1 MPLYKITIEV
11 AAMNRPLANDELLKA
26 FVAGFFAWKT
36 TKRTMKPRALYA
48 LMFGAF
54 EKIGLAL
61 THSSFSAYQDKSNR
75 TCMKFEYRDIDPN
88 NILLYLGEVS
98 KSESGVDDFKGF
110 CRRFKCAIKTTV
122 AELERNG
129 HWICDY
135 CSPDGKKETRTEGEE
150 GQPSKS
156 LEDFIREWDKEKEP
170 CIRLT

>member
-11 AAMNRPLANDELLKA
+11 AAMNRPLDDAELLKA

-48 LMFGAF
+48 LMFSAF

-61 THSSFSAYQDKSNR
+61 THSSFSAYQDESNR
-75 TCMKFEYRDIDPN
+75 SRMKFEYRDVDAN

-122 AELERNG
+122 TDPENG

-150 GQPSKS
+150 GQPSQS
-156 LEDFIREWDKEKEP
+156 IDDFLK
-170 CIRLT
+170 